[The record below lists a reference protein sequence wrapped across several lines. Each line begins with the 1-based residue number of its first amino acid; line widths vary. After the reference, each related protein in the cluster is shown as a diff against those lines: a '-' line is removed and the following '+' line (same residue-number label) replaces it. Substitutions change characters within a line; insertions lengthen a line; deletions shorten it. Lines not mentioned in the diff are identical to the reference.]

1 MNRNGLHPD
10 EMDMTLLCARF
21 DRKLQG
27 TISYGEFM
35 DEILVKKSLLGEVF
49 SMNLLRKVENAEEV
63 AKNSAAAALS
73 NAI

>member
-1 MNRNGLHPD
+1 
-10 EMDMTLLCARF
+10 MTLLCARF

-35 DEILVKKSLLGEVF
+35 DEVLTQKSMLGEVF
-49 SMNLLRKVENAEEV
+49 SMNLLRKVEEPIKPGQDEV
-63 AKNSAAAALS
+63 ASMMR

>member
-1 MNRNGLHPD
+1 MNKNGLHPD

-27 TISYGEFM
+27 IISYGEFM
-35 DEILVKKSLLGEVF
+35 DEVLAKRSLLGEVF
-49 SMNLLRKVENAEEV
+49 SMNLLRKVENAEET
-63 AKNSAAAALS
+63 SAAAAAAAMK

>member
-10 EMDMTLLCARF
+10 ESEMTLLCARF

-35 DEILVKKSLLGEVF
+35 DEILPRRSLLGEVF
-49 SMNLLRKVENAEEV
+49 SMNLLRKVEGAQD
-63 AKNSAAAALS
+63 AKANDQAMALKSA
-73 NAI
+73 I